1 MKAADLNQTGGI
13 RMICEQEI
21 HPNLPR
27 IRVSTDGAEVSIRDA
42 QFPKPFY
49 VGLQYSSPARGMWT
63 IAHSPM
69 LIPGCHEIYVCCAC
83 CLQGVVLSA
92 EEIPGGFDRFSM
104 VTVTNEN
111 VLKGNL
117 EQMMIDGVADIID
130 ELDPRPSCVEC
141 FTSCI
146 QHFLHIDLKIVY
158 RRLRERYPDID
169 FIDGYMIPTL
179 QRNYTPDQL
188 GRRQLMRAVRK
199 LPERRAVNFI
209 VNYFPVDPDAELLK
223 MFRAGGFEV
232 LDFADCPT
240 YERYREMGASR
251 VNVYF
256 HENSQAAAEDLKK
269 RLGQEPFYAPYSWN
283 MDVIESQL
291 RRAAEAYDLPLPDL
305 QEARGR
311 AEAALRHLAEA
322 LGDMPVAIDYTA
334 TPRPLSLAC
343 LLLTHGIRVYAVYC
357 DAYCAEERE
366 NFEFLRENYPE
377 LKLRAALHYKMRL
390 LPRTDCAKL
399 GGVLAVGQKAAY
411 FTGTDRFVNIIEN
424 GGLHGFSGIVK
435 LARHMEEAA
444 AEPKDVAALIQ
455 VKALG
460 CVG

>member
-1 MKAADLNQTGGI
+1 
-13 RMICEQEI
+13 MICEQEI
-21 HPNLPR
+21 HPDLPR
-27 IRVSTDGAEVSIRDA
+27 IDVDTGGAEVPIRDA
-42 QFPKPFY
+42 KFPRPFHI
-49 VGLQYSSPARGMWT
+49 GLQYSSPARGAWT

-92 EEIPGGFDRFSM
+92 EEIPGGSDRFSM

-117 EQMMIDGVADIID
+117 EQMMIDGVSDIVD

-158 RRLRERYPDID
+158 RRLKERYPDID

-179 QRNYTPDQL
+179 QRKYTPDQL

-199 LPERRAVNFI
+199 MPERKAVNFI
-209 VNYFPVDPDAELLK
+209 VNYFPVDPDAELVK
-223 MFRAGGFEV
+223 MFREGGFDV
-232 LDFADCPT
+232 LDFAACST
-240 YERYREMGASR
+240 YEEYKAMGASCA
-251 VNVYF
+251 NVYF
-256 HENSQAAAEDLKK
+256 HENSEAAARDLNK
-269 RLGQEPFYAPYSWN
+269 RLGQTMFYAPYSWS
-283 MDVIESQL
+283 MDEIGRQL
-291 RRAAEAYDLPLPDL
+291 VRASEEFDLPLPDIENL
-305 QEARGR
+305 RSR
-311 AEAALRHLAEA
+311 AETALAGLKRAIGA
-322 LGDMPVAIDYTA
+322 MPVAIDYTA
-334 TPRPLSLAC
+334 TPRPLSLAR

-357 DAYCAEERE
+357 DAYSQEEQGD
-366 NFEFLRENYPE
+366 FEFLREHFPD
-377 LKLRAALHYKMRL
+377 LKMRAALHFKRRL
-390 LPRTDCAKL
+390 LPRTDNEKL

-411 FTGTDRFVNIIEN
+411 FTGTDRFVNVIEN

-435 LARHMEEAA
+435 MAERMKEAA
-444 AEPKDVAALIQ
+444 ACPKDAAPLIQ